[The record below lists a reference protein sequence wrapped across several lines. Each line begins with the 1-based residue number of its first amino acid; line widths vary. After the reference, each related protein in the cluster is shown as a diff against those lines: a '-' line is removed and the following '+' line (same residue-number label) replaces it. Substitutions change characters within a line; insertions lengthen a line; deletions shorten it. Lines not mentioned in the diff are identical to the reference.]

1 MERERQYR
9 KMAAR
14 GKYRRLYTHLC
25 SLTMQEWR
33 TTFSEVET
41 IIGFGLP
48 PSARL
53 HRPWWSNQS
62 GRIGHSQALAWAAA
76 GWETAEVDYG
86 CRDTASPPQSC
97 GFGPQIQSGR
107 SFTRTF
113 RWGMAGRSQS
123 QTRGYLL
130 REKPA
135 SIMYVDTNVLVKAR
149 FLEAPDHEAARS
161 CANTWQS
168 SPDRRPGLWQFPAA
182 MHLTT

>member
-33 TTFSEVET
+33 TTFSEVES

-76 GWETAEVDYG
+76 GWETAEVDM
-86 CRDTASPPQSC
+86 DAETL
-97 GFGPQIQSGR
+97 
-107 SFTRTF
+107 
-113 RWGMAGRSQS
+113 
-123 QTRGYLL
+123 LL
-130 REKPA
+130 RRKA
-135 SIMYVDTNVLVKAR
+135 VDSARRFNLDEVLPVHSAGGWPED
-149 FLEAPDHEAARS
+149 LS
-161 CANTWQS
+161 L
-168 SPDRRPGLWQFPAA
+168 RREDIY
-182 MHLTT
+182 